1 MMKLSSFLVCAA
13 FSLTA
18 ASLIAQPGL
27 QPVNLGAA
35 APFAVLA
42 GSEVTNVPTDATIIT
57 GDLGVYP
64 IKSVTGFAG
73 GTVGG
78 AGIVNGTI
86 DIGNQAAMQAEASL
100 LTAIKYA
107 RGVPCPKNQRS
118 GCVLAGELGGLFLT
132 PGVYTNANV
141 VTISANPVTL
151 TGDGVYIF
159 RVGGLTVNPGGGVIL
174 AGGATAADIFWVT
187 TQATLGST
195 DDFYGNILSTTSVTF
210 TASGST
216 TLYGRALA
224 ETAVTFAATDDVT
237 IPVALEKGK
246 KPKK

>member
-35 APFAVLA
+35 APFAVLG
-42 GSEVTNVPTDATIIT
+42 GSGVTNGGGATTIT

-64 IKSVTGFAG
+64 NTLFSGFPPG
-73 GTVGG
+73 V
-78 AGIVNGTI
+78 VNGSTYI
-86 DIGNQAAMQAEASL
+86 ADQTAMQAEASL
-100 LTAIKYA
+100 GAAIKYA
-107 RGVPCPKNQRS
+107 LGVKCPARQKIP
-118 GCVLAGELGGLFLT
+118 CVLPKAELGGLTLT
-132 PGVYTNANV
+132 PGVYSYSGVA
-141 VTISANPVTL
+141 TISGKVYL
-151 TGDGVYIF
+151 SGDGVYIF
-159 RVGGLTVNPGGGVIL
+159 QFAGGLTVLPGGEVVL
-174 AGGATAADIFWVT
+174 ENGATQADIFWVT

-195 DDFYGNILSTTSVTF
+195 DDFYGNILSKTSVTF
-210 TASGST
+210 TATGST

-224 ETAVTFAATDDVT
+224 ETLVTFAATDDVT